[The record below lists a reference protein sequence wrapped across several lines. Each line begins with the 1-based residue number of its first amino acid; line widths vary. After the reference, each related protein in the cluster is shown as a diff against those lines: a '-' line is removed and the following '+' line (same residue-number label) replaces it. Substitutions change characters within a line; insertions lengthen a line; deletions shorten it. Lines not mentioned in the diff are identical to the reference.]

1 MRRKMM
7 TANLIEIESDSEVGY
22 WRRRAEEELELARR
36 STCEQAG
43 RFRFTLAGLYFDRYY
58 STRPCG

>member
-1 MRRKMM
+1 MR
-7 TANLIEIESDSEVGY
+7 TGQLIGIGSDSELGY

-36 STCEQAG
+36 ASCEQAG

-58 STRPCG
+58 SSAACG

>member
-1 MRRKMM
+1 MKTGQMIK
-7 TANLIEIESDSEVGY
+7 IEGDSELGY

-36 STCEQAG
+36 ASCEQAG

-58 STRPCG
+58 SAGACR